1 MSLLVR
7 SEILHFLI
15 NTLSATGKY
24 SRYDGKNF
32 KQPVQMELFNTC
44 YLTHYLGNTWIAD
57 GKYSRY
63 YRENFKRPI
72 QMELSKK
79 PKVFVQ
85 ISLQLHIIFET
96 FWKKSEPYNLSICG
110 IIDSERCGY
119 LYV

>member
-44 YLTHYLGNTWIAD
+44 YLTHYLTHGLPMASILVIIERISSD
-57 GKYSRY
+57 Q
-63 YRENFKRPI
+63 FKWNYLRN
-72 QMELSKK
+72 QMFFHK
-79 PKVFVQ
+79 
-85 ISLQLHIIFET
+85 ISLR
-96 FWKKSEPYNLSICG
+96 S
-110 IIDSERCGY
+110 
-119 LYV
+119 

>member
-1 MSLLVR
+1 MLS
-7 SEILHFLI
+7 
-15 NTLSATGKY
+15 NTL
-24 SRYDGKNF
+24 
-32 KQPVQMELFNTC
+32 L
-44 YLTHYLGNTWIAD
+44 NTWIAD

-96 FWKKSEPYNLSICG
+96 F
-110 IIDSERCGY
+110 
-119 LYV
+119 